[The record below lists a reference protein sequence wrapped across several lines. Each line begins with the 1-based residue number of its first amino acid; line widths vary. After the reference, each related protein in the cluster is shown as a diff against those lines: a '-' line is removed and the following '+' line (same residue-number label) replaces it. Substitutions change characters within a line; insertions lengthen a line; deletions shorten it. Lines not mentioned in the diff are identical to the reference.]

1 MLARGGPERVLEI
14 AKLAD
19 ELTGSDRRRAL
30 SQLLLLSG
38 LRRLTGKV
46 RMELKAMGVS
56 TDITKN
62 WFVMDVIRDDR
73 AKILRGQLEVKFGR
87 LPKWIDE
94 RLESAKSTQ
103 IERWLMKFA
112 TADTLEG
119 VLGKK

>member
-1 MLARGGPERVLEI
+1 
-14 AKLAD
+14 
-19 ELTGSDRRRAL
+19 
-30 SQLLLLSG
+30 
-38 LRRLTGKV
+38 
-46 RMELKAMGVS
+46 MELKAMGVS